1 GPGGNIIVLPS
12 NGTPPYTITWNDA
25 FLSGDT
31 IIGTWPGTYIL
42 TVTDA
47 NGCSVVDTV
56 VVPIGTEISADQS
69 DILVFPIPFSD
80 LLQVSSTDLVWKI
93 RVYTADGKLLY
104 QQLPDQN
111 FISIKTG
118 SWPPGFYVMEIHTI
132 STTLVTYVTKW

>member
-1 GPGGNIIVLPS
+1 
-12 NGTPPYTITWNDA
+12 
-25 FLSGDT
+25 
-31 IIGTWPGTYIL
+31 
-42 TVTDA
+42 
-47 NGCSVVDTV
+47 CSVVDTV

-69 DILVFPIPFSD
+69 DILVFPIPFSN